1 MNPVLGPLGLWPP
14 RASAYAAQVDH
25 LVWAFSIV
33 IALLVV
39 PIFVALV
46 YFMLKYR
53 HGRNVDRD
61 PGEARNVRL
70 ELTWTL
76 VPFAITMIFFVWAA
90 SLYVDAMTPPPGAL
104 NIRALAQQWMWKF
117 EHPGGQQEI
126 DTLHVPMGE
135 PVKVTMISQDVIHA
149 LYIPALRVQFDVL
162 PGRYTTVWFN
172 ADRAG
177 TYRLYCAQ
185 YCGTNHSAMDGFIE
199 IMPPQQYQAWLER
212 SGTDGSLAAQGK
224 ALFERYGCSGCH
236 GANATV
242 HAPPLAGV
250 YGHVVPMS
258 DGTTVIADER
268 YIRDRIVLPHDRLV
282 AGYPRIMPNFAGQI
296 PESDLIKLIA
306 YIESLGQSGGNP

>member
-14 RASAYAAQVDH
+14 RASSYAGEVDH
-25 LVWAFSIV
+25 LVWWFSAV
-33 IALLVV
+33 VMLLVI

-53 HGRNVDRD
+53 HGRNVDRN
-61 PGEARNVRL
+61 PGEARNVKL

-76 VPFAITMIFFVWAA
+76 IPFAVTMVFFVWAA

-104 NIRALAQQWMWKF
+104 NIHVLAQQWMWKF

-135 PVKVTMISQDVIHA
+135 PVKLTMISQDVIHA
-149 LYIPALRVQFDVL
+149 LYIPALRIQFDVL
-162 PGRYTTVWFN
+162 PARYTSVWFN

-199 IMPPQQYQAWLER
+199 IMPPQDYQAWLDQ

-224 ALFERYGCSGCH
+224 ALFERYGCNGCH
-236 GANATV
+236 GANAAV
-242 HAPPLAGV
+242 HAPSLDGV
-250 YGHVVPMS
+250 YGHVVPLS

-268 YIRDRIVLPHDRLV
+268 YIRDRIVLPHGKLV
-282 AGYPRIMPNFAGQI
+282 AGYPRIMPNFANQI

-306 YIESLGQSGGNP
+306 YIKSLGAAP